1 MTAPARIP
9 DIADT
14 LRQQACAGDLR
25 ALDALLREVEPGVFA
40 LAMRML
46 GHPEDARE
54 ATQDVLVRVATHL
67 ASFRGEARFSTWVFR
82 IARNVMLTYQTRAP
96 EAPDVSFD
104 LLSAK
109 LADGRALT
117 RSEGT
122 ALTDTA
128 ALSAEERAEAID
140 VARRCTQSFLM
151 ALGREERLAYLLD
164 VVFGLDGPQ
173 AAEVLDIAPAAYRKR
188 LSRARERLETAM
200 ASECGLINR
209 SAPCRCP
216 TQVHALRKTGQAA
229 PTSSRSALPVLET
242 PISFEALSELFSVVE
257 VLRAQSR
264 FATDHA
270 LPDAVRRVLQERG
283 WLGASGP

>member
-200 ASECGLINR
+200 SNECGLISRN
-209 SAPCRCP
+209 APCRCH
-216 TQVHALRKTGQAA
+216 TQAQALRMAGPSA
-229 PTSSRSALPVLET
+229 TSPSRPALPVLEA
-242 PISFEALSELFSVVE
+242 PISYESLAELFSVVE

-264 FATDHA
+264 YAADHS

-283 WLGASGP
+283 WLGAS